1 MSPYIFQD
9 CVSGSKFANG
19 FSDPWPQVARIF
31 FTSPF
36 ASLTERLTGIASA
49 NDIWALD
56 FLPINF
62 FNVAMI
68 DHLWPVFF

>member
-9 CVSGSKFANG
+9 CVSGSKLANG
-19 FSDPWPQVARIF
+19 LLNPGPQVARIF

-36 ASLTERLTGIASA
+36 ASLTERLTGVSSA
-49 NDIWALD
+49 DDIWAFD
-56 FLPINF
+56 FLPVNF
-62 FNVAMI
+62 FDVAMI